1 MKNIYH
7 RMVKGL
13 VVVGC
18 LLLAPTVSNAQETG
32 NFELAERFSATN
44 VSQKVGSTSISAQW
58 LKDADK
64 FWYQWNDGD
73 GRRWMY
79 IDIAKKIKRP
89 LFNQDDLAA
98 KLSEQFN
105 KGIPAT
111 DLPLRN
117 FRFDEDKKLFRFHVD
132 SIEFTYH
139 ADRMELIKG
148 DTLKREP
155 TEPWASYSPDST
167 WIAFARKHNL
177 YVMRADDPDST
188 EIQLTTD
195 GERWFSYQAN
205 QGDTV
210 STRRLR
216 ANARWFEDS
225 KKMMVKRQD
234 FRKVGDLWVIN
245 TLGNNRPSL
254 NTYKYAMPGE
264 KEHYVDH
271 MEIFDPNSKEKVRIN
286 AEKWPDQSIGG
297 TYFGSGGGVFIT
309 KKSDYVYFL
318 RRNRTWDELDVCKAN
333 TATGEVEVLWS
344 ETSKPY
350 FNTRYAQLAI
360 INEGQ
365 EFLWWSERTGW
376 GQLYRYDAKGN
387 LKNRITSGHYM
398 VGDIARIDT
407 TAQTIYFSGFGREAG
422 QHPYYANYYKIKFD
436 GTGMKH
442 LTPEDA
448 NHTFTMSQTN
458 KFFVSNYSRV
468 DLPTKSVL
476 RDSEGRVIMDLESVN
491 MARLD
496 EIGYKL
502 PEVFTVKAADNVT
515 DIYGVM
521 WKPVDF
527 DPNKKYPI
535 ITYVY
540 PGPQT
545 EPFPIPFSISG
556 NAGRSNSLAQVGF
569 IVIAIGN
576 RGGNPIRHKAYHQYG
591 YDNLRD
597 YALAD
602 NKYGIEQLAA
612 RHSFI
617 DISRVGIYGHS
628 GGGFMSSAAIL
639 SYPDFYKVAVSSA
652 GNHDNNIYNIWWGEV
667 HHGVK
672 ATTRKVK
679 EKDENGVERE
689 VERTTFSSRI
699 PTNAQI
705 APNLKGRL
713 LLVHGEVDNN
723 VHPANTYRLAEAL
736 IRAGKKFEMI
746 IFPGA
751 AHGFTGH
758 YSAYFEYRMFDYFAE
773 HLLGHYR
780 PNVEF
785 VMPRTGGGAG
795 GNDD

>member
-1 MKNIYH
+1 MKHLYN
-7 RMVKGL
+7 RFTKAFV
-13 VVVGC
+13 
-18 LLLAPTVSNAQETG
+18 LLLGLMIIPAVIFAQTAG

-44 VSQKVGSTSISAQW
+44 VTQKVGSTSVNAQW
-58 LKDADK
+58 LKKSDK
-64 FWYQWNDGD
+64 FWYQWNDSN

-79 IDIAKKIKRP
+79 VDVAKKMKRP
-89 LFNQDDLAA
+89 LFDQDDLAA

-105 KGIPAT
+105 KGISAT

-117 FRFDEDKKLFRFHVD
+117 FRFDEDKKLFSFHVD
-132 SIEFTYH
+132 SIQFTYN

-148 DTLKREP
+148 DTLKKDTP
-155 TEPWASYSPDST
+155 EPWASYSPDST

-177 YVMRADDPDST
+177 YIMRADDPDST

-195 GERWFSYQAN
+195 GERWFSYQQN
-205 QGDTV
+205 HGDTT

-216 ANARWFEDS
+216 ARAQWFEDS
-225 KKMMVKRQD
+225 KKLMVKRQD
-234 FRKVGDLWVIN
+234 FRKVGELWVIN
-245 TLGNNRPSL
+245 TLGSGRPSL
-254 NTYKYAMPGE
+254 DTYKYAMPGE

-271 MEIFDPNSKEKVRIN
+271 MEVFDPSTRSMVKIK
-286 AEKWPDQSIGG
+286 AEKWPDQSLGG
-297 TYFGSGGGVFIT
+297 TYFNGGGVFMT
-309 KKSDYVYFL
+309 KKSDYIYFL
-318 RRNRTWDELDVCKAN
+318 RRNRTWDEIDVCKAN
-333 TATGEVEVLWS
+333 TTTGEVEVLWS

-365 EFLWWSERTGW
+365 EYIWWSERTGW
-376 GQLYRYDAKGN
+376 GQLYRYDSKGA
-387 LKNRITSGHYM
+387 LKNRITTGHFM

-407 TAQTIYFSGFGREAG
+407 TAQTIYFAGFGREQG

-436 GTGMKH
+436 GSGMKH
-442 LTPEDA
+442 LSPEDA
-448 NHTFTMSQTN
+448 NHTFSMSETN
-458 KFFVSNYSRV
+458 NYFVSNYSRV
-468 DLPTKSVL
+468 DLPTKTVL
-476 RDSEGRVIMDLESVN
+476 RDKEGRVVMDLESVDTEALN
-491 MARLD
+491 
-496 EIGYKL
+496 EIGFKL
-502 PEVFTVKAADNVT
+502 PEIFTVKAADNVT

-527 DPNKKYPI
+527 DPTKKYPI

-545 EPFPIPFSISG
+545 EPFPIPFTLGG

-576 RGGNPIRHKAYHQYG
+576 RGGNPIRHKAYHQFG

-639 SYPDFYKVAVSSA
+639 AYPDFYKVAVSSA

-679 EKDENGVERE
+679 EKDSEGNEVTVEK
-689 VERTTFSSRI
+689 TTFSSRI

-705 APNLKGRL
+705 ASNLKGKL

-723 VHPANTYRLAEAL
+723 VHPGNTYRLAEAL
-736 IRAGKKFEMI
+736 IRAGKKFDMV

-773 HLLGHYR
+773 HLLGDYR
-780 PNVEF
+780 PNIQF
-785 VMPRTGGGAG
+785 VMPRGGQ
-795 GNDD
+795 NNQN